1 MGLLDTWQE
10 WKNRYS
16 QNKEDRESLQTAGGR
31 PGLRIGMQGYQAPD
45 NAYTGLAPDQ
55 RDRLGRVT
63 KERVS
68 VAPLP
73 ARDRLGRP
81 YPIDPITK
89 QPITPGT
96 RATDALTKKTTPFDP
111 SQGGQGDK
119 GFHNNETEQ
128 LKWWQTLANKAGI
141 DFSKAAASWKE
152 KGGFEG
158 LMSNPAFTMGLA
170 FMQAGAEGK
179 TLGAGALDNVMK
191 AGGISMHYKKIIE
204 DRAGDPVTEVTTG
217 QMD

>member
-16 QNKEDRESLQTAGGR
+16 QYKEDRESLQTAGGVQPR

-73 ARDRLGRP
+73 AKDRLGRP

-89 QPITPGT
+89 QSITPGT
-96 RATDALTKKTTPFDP
+96 RATALAKKTVSDDLST
-111 SQGGQGDK
+111 
-119 GFHNNETEQ
+119 NNIIAIMGSG
-128 LKWWQTLANKAGI
+128 LVGSLA
-141 DFSKAAASWKE
+141 F
-152 KGGFEG
+152 
-158 LMSNPAFTMGLA
+158 AFTDSFWFNA
-170 FMQAGAEGK
+170 AEDG
-179 TLGAGALDNVMK
+179 TVIFEIFL
-191 AGGISMHYKKIIE
+191 
-204 DRAGDPVTEVTTG
+204 
-217 QMD
+217 